1 MDEGMQLLYYMK
13 GFTIYMNDKNYDLF
27 FNQEDEETT
36 LLTVTDADG
45 NDLDVEPIANMEI
58 EELNK
63 EYIAT
68 FQINATTGEREEE
81 LLLFRYSENEDGEP
95 ILEGIDD
102 DEELTSVSAAF
113 MQYFQ
118 SQLQS

>member
-1 MDEGMQLLYYMK
+1 
-13 GFTIYMNDKNYDLF
+13 MNDKNYDLF
-27 FNQEDEETT
+27 FNQEGEEVT
-36 LLTVTDADG
+36 LLTVTDAEG

-81 LLLFRYSENEDGEP
+81 LLLFRYYENEDGEP

-102 DEELTSVSAAF
+102 EEELTSVSAAF

-118 SQLQS
+118 SELQS